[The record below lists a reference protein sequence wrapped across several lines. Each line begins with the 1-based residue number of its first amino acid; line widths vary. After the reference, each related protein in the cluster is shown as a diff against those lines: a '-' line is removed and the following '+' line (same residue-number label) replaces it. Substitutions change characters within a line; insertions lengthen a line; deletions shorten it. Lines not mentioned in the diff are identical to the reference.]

1 MFTVYEREEVLIEC
15 SEIRNNKNDGQPYRE
30 KIDENGDSCNLII
43 REDTEGKYGL
53 KRDPPCL
60 KILNVQMSD
69 RGYYRC
75 CILNVQM
82 SDRGYY
88 RCCINYSASNEKEPA
103 RSEKAKLII
112 EKSRHIL

>member
-15 SEIRNNKNDGQPYRE
+15 SEIRNNKNDGQAYWE
-30 KIDENGDSCNLII
+30 KIDENGDSCNLTI

-60 KILNVQMSD
+60 KILNVQ
-69 RGYYRC
+69 
-75 CILNVQM
+75 I